1 MTLPDVKLKT
11 ISMRIIRYI
20 VLIAVL
26 TWGVQGLSAQEA
38 PEKTYSD
45 NNPLIFEDAWD
56 YWPFAFAN
64 EEGDPKGYN
73 IDIVKLMLER
83 LDIPYVIRL
92 KHYDQVKQ
100 DMMEGH
106 ADLTCA
112 LKANYNNDIGFYGNA
127 VLTQLTHSVLSPK
140 KQAVT
145 IRTLNDLRNHTA
157 YVHSN
162 DFLHHLMRQ
171 NALEKSALPYGDMKE
186 LCFHVNKTDS
196 GKVIYNTQA
205 LQWLINKYHLENV
218 RLTPMNIPHAEYHF
232 MSGDTILLARL
243 DSLYETMSANNEFKA
258 IQDKWFR
265 HSSKSKREQIVS
277 DISFNMTL
285 FIAVLILGAV
295 LVIYYRIRM
304 INISQMSN
312 KEKQMFSLYMES
324 SRTSLWIYDIEN
336 DIFRILDSAG
346 EMTSTAYTPAM
357 FAMFYNADDFVLLLK
372 GIDDVISGQQKNEK
386 LQVRYHMPSDT
397 HNELYYDV
405 DIVVLTE
412 KGGMPTQLL
421 GVQHDVTEE
430 TLNKRHA
437 TDTHTRF
444 KTLFNSLVMD
454 VFHFD
459 KDRTLININDHALE
473 TFEIHDKDLVLK
485 QKYNISDM
493 AVCSPDVEYV
503 CTITDCIEANRTTTD
518 KAHFLPNRTMYY
530 ESISLPLHNIE
541 GEYKGQFEIG
551 REQTGIV
558 ESLRHVHNQIAKLYS
573 LTSTLNQLRVSVN
586 KALQESN
593 AYQAKYDVASRSLT
607 FDRGGRI
614 IVMTEMDCIF
624 TLHTKCRDKA
634 LRILKQMDR
643 GANKTFKGQFCTL
656 LRDINNN
663 PIYYSF
669 DAIPMFGAEGKVAYY
684 YCLLRDRTERVAIDK
699 QLAAETAKAQETERL
714 QNFFIRNMNYEIRT
728 PLNSI
733 KGFAEM
739 LVSNNAPE
747 EEQVFVNE
755 VKNNT
760 HNLLILVD
768 DILLLSRLEANIQE
782 FNYESIDVVGIFKA
796 QCQMGWD
803 TLLQPGVRGIVECN
817 YEMLYGSVDVSNIGL
832 LFSNL
837 CTLSALYTYRGY
849 IKATLDY
856 HHDKLLVTVADTG
869 KGFDKKMANTMFTAE
884 HDSTTGD
891 YKTELKLMICK
902 QLVEKFG
909 GQFDIDS
916 ELGKGTTVWISIPF
930 KAEHA
935 IRKEEMDTPENGDL
949 QTNSEAMLD
958 NGNAALLTGDID
970 LDSLSAEDAAK
981 LLAGSDMLKLDNDND
996 GGGGSF
1002 LDSMGF

>member
-1 MTLPDVKLKT
+1 
-11 ISMRIIRYI
+11 MRIVQYI
-20 VLIAVL
+20 VLMIAAMA
-26 TWGVQGLSAQEA
+26 WGVQGMSAQEA
-38 PEKTYSD
+38 QEKAYSD

-73 IDIVKLMLER
+73 VDIVKMMLER

-92 KHYDQVKQ
+92 KHYGQVKQ
-100 DMMEGH
+100 DMADGH

-162 DFLHHLMRQ
+162 GFLHNLMRQ

-186 LCFHVNKTDS
+186 LCLNVNKTDS
-196 GKVIYNTQA
+196 GKVIYNTQS
-205 LQWLINKYHLENV
+205 LLWLINKYHLDNV
-218 RLTPMNIPHAEYHF
+218 RLTPMNIPYAEYHF
-232 MSGDTILLARL
+232 VSGDTVLLARL

-265 HSSKSKREQIVS
+265 HSSQEEPVFA
-277 DISFNMTL
+277 DVSFNMTL
-285 FIAVLILGAV
+285 LVAVFVLGAV
-295 LVIYYRIRM
+295 LIIFYRVRLM
-304 INISQMSN
+304 NINQMRN
-312 KEKQMFSLYMES
+312 KAKQMFSLYIES
-324 SRTSLWIYDIEN
+324 SRITLWIYDVEH
-336 DIFRILDSAG
+336 DMFRILDTAG
-346 EMTSTAYTPAM
+346 EPTGTDYTPAM
-357 FAMFYNADDFVLLLK
+357 FAMFYNADDFVQVLK
-372 GIDDVISGQQKNEK
+372 RIDNTVRGQQNGEK
-386 LQVRYHMPSDT
+386 IKVRYHMPSDM

-405 DIVVLTE
+405 DIVVLAE
-412 KGGMPTQLL
+412 KGGVPTQLL

-430 TLNKRHA
+430 TLNRRHTA
-437 TDTHTRF
+437 DTHTRF
-444 KTLFNSLVMD
+444 KTLFNAMVMD
-454 VFHFD
+454 VLHFD
-459 KDRTLININDHALE
+459 KDGTLININDHAMN
-473 TFEIHDKDLVLK
+473 TFEINDKNLVLNK
-485 QKYNISDM
+485 KYNISDM
-493 AVCSPDVEYV
+493 AVCRPDVEYV
-503 CTITDCIEANRTTTD
+503 CTITDGVEVNRTNTD
-518 KAHFLPNRTMYY
+518 RAHLLPNRKIYY

-541 GEYKGQFEIG
+541 GEYRGQFEIG

-558 ESLRHVHNQIAKLYS
+558 ESLRHVHEQIAKLYT
-573 LTSTLNQLRVSVN
+573 LTSTLNQLQVSVD
-586 KALQESN
+586 KALLESN

-607 FDRGGRI
+607 FERGGRVV
-614 IVMTEMDCIF
+614 VMTEMDCIF
-624 TLHTKCRDKA
+624 TLHTAWRDRA

-663 PIYYSF
+663 PVYYSL
-669 DAIPMFGAEGKVAYY
+669 DAIPMFDAEGKVTYY

-699 QLAAETAKAQETERL
+699 RLAAETAKAQETERL

-739 LVSNNAPE
+739 LINNNAPE

-755 VKNNT
+755 VKDNT
-760 HNLLILVD
+760 HSLLILVD

-782 FNYESIDVVGIFKA
+782 FNYESIDVVGIFNA
-796 QCQMGWD
+796 LCQMGWE
-803 TLLQPGVRGIVECN
+803 TLLQPGVRSIVECN
-817 YEMLYGSVDVSNIGL
+817 YEMLYGAVDVSNIGL

-837 CTLSALYTYRGY
+837 CALSAIYTYRGY
-849 IKATLDY
+849 VKASLDY
-856 HHDKLLVTVADTG
+856 HHDKLLVTVTDTG
-869 KGFDKKMANTMFTAE
+869 RGFDKQMANTMFTAE
-884 HDSTTGD
+884 HDNTKGD

-935 IRKEEMDTPENGDL
+935 IRKEEMEAPEDSVQQVSDATILAG
-949 QTNSEAMLD
+949 SE
-958 NGNAALLTGDID
+958 AALLTGDID
-970 LDSLSAEDAAK
+970 LDSLSAEDAAR
-981 LLAGSDMLKLDNDND
+981 LLAGSDMLKLDND

-1002 LDSMGF
+1002 LDSLGF

>member
-1 MTLPDVKLKT
+1 MTLPDVKPKT
-11 ISMRIIRYI
+11 ISMRIVRYI
-20 VLIAVL
+20 VLLIAVL
-26 TWGVQGLSAQEA
+26 TWGVQGLSAQQA
-38 PEKTYSD
+38 SEKTYSD

-73 IDIVKLMLER
+73 VDIVKLMLER

-92 KHYDQVKQ
+92 KHYGQVKQ

-162 DFLHHLMRQ
+162 GFLHNLMRQ

-186 LCFHVNKTDS
+186 LCFNVNKTDS
-196 GKVIYNTQA
+196 GKVIYNTQS
-205 LQWLINKYHLENV
+205 LMWLINKYHLENV
-218 RLTPMNIPHAEYHF
+218 RLTPMNIPYAEYHF
-232 MSGDTILLARL
+232 MSGDTVLLARL
-243 DSLYETMSANNEFKA
+243 DSLYETMSANNEFKD

-265 HSSKSKREQIVS
+265 HNSQEEPIFADV
-277 DISFNMTL
+277 SFNMTL
-285 FIAVLILGAV
+285 FIAVLVLGGV
-295 LVIYYRIRM
+295 LIIFYRVKLM
-304 INISQMSN
+304 NINQMSN
-312 KEKQMFSLYMES
+312 KTKQMFSLYIES
-324 SRTSLWIYDIEN
+324 SRIMMWVYDVEH
-336 DIFRILDSAG
+336 DKFKILNSTG
-346 EMTSTAYTPAM
+346 EMSDTDYTPAM
-357 FAMFYNADDFVLLLK
+357 FSMFYNADDFVLMLK
-372 GIDDVISGQQKNEK
+372 EIDNVCKVQQKGKK
-386 LQVRYHMPSDT
+386 LKMRYHMPSDT
-397 HNELYYDV
+397 RNELYYDV
-405 DIVVLTE
+405 DIVVLRE
-412 KGGMPTQLL
+412 KDKVPTLLL

-430 TLNKRHA
+430 TLNKRR
-437 TDTHTRF
+437 TGDTHTRF
-444 KTLFNSLVMD
+444 KTLFNAMIMD

-459 KDRTLININDHALE
+459 KDGTLININDHALN
-473 TFEIHDKDLVLK
+473 TFEIKDKDLVLNR
-485 QKYNISDM
+485 KYNINDM
-493 AVCSPDVEYV
+493 SVCRPDIGYV
-503 CTITDCIEANRTTTD
+503 CTITDCVEANRTNTD
-518 KAHFLPNRTMYY
+518 RAHFLPNRKMYY

-541 GEYKGQFEIG
+541 GEYKGLFEIG

-558 ESLRHVHNQIAKLYS
+558 ESLHHVHEQITKLYA
-573 LTSTLNQLRVSVN
+573 LTSTLNQLQVSVN
-586 KALQESN
+586 KALLESN
-593 AYQAKYDVASRSLT
+593 AYQAKYDVSSRSLI
-607 FDRGGRI
+607 FRRGASVM
-614 IVMTEMDCIF
+614 VMTEMDCIF
-624 TLHTKCRDKA
+624 TLHTAWRDKA

-643 GANKTFKGQFCTL
+643 GANKTFKGQFRTL
-656 LRDINNN
+656 LRDTTTSN

-669 DAIPMFGAEGKVAYY
+669 DAIPMFGAEGKVTYY

-699 QLAAETAKAQETERL
+699 RLAAETAKAQETERL

-739 LVSNNAPE
+739 LVNSNVPE
-747 EEQVFVNE
+747 EEQVFVSE

-782 FNYESIDVVGIFKA
+782 FNYDDIDVVGIFKA

-803 TLLQPGVRGIVECN
+803 ALLQPGVRGIVECG
-817 YEMLYGSVDVSNIGL
+817 YDMLYGSVDVSNIGL

-856 HHDKLLVTVADTG
+856 HHDKLLVTVTDTG
-869 KGFDKKMANTMFTAE
+869 RGFDKQMARNMFTAE
-884 HDSTTGD
+884 HNSTTGD

-909 GQFDIDS
+909 GQLDIDS

-935 IRKEEMDTPENGDL
+935 IRKEEMDTPENSGQQISGDTIL
-949 QTNSEAMLD
+949 AHSDT
-958 NGNAALLTGDID
+958 ALLTGDID

-1002 LDSMGF
+1002 LDSLGF

>member
-1 MTLPDVKLKT
+1 M
-11 ISMRIIRYI
+11 
-20 VLIAVL
+20 IAAMA
-26 TWGVQGLSAQEA
+26 WGVQGMSAQEA
-38 PEKTYSD
+38 QEKAYSD

-73 IDIVKLMLER
+73 VDIVKMMLER

-92 KHYDQVKQ
+92 KHYGQVKQ
-100 DMMEGH
+100 DMADGH

-162 DFLHHLMRQ
+162 GFLHNLMRQ

-186 LCFHVNKTDS
+186 LCLNVNKTDS
-196 GKVIYNTQA
+196 GKVIYNTQS
-205 LQWLINKYHLENV
+205 LLWLINKYHLDNV
-218 RLTPMNIPHAEYHF
+218 RLTPMNIPYAEYHF
-232 MSGDTILLARL
+232 VSGDTVLLARL

-265 HSSKSKREQIVS
+265 HSSQEEPVFA
-277 DISFNMTL
+277 DVSFNMTL
-285 FIAVLILGAV
+285 LVAVFVLGAV
-295 LVIYYRIRM
+295 LIIFYRVRLM
-304 INISQMSN
+304 NINQMRN
-312 KEKQMFSLYMES
+312 KAKQMFSLYIES
-324 SRTSLWIYDIEN
+324 SRITLWIYDVEH
-336 DIFRILDSAG
+336 DMFRILDTAG
-346 EMTSTAYTPAM
+346 EPTGTDYTPAM
-357 FAMFYNADDFVLLLK
+357 FAMFYNADDFVQVLK
-372 GIDDVISGQQKNEK
+372 RIDNTVRGQQNGEK
-386 LQVRYHMPSDT
+386 IKVRYHMPSDM

-405 DIVVLTE
+405 DIVVLAE
-412 KGGMPTQLL
+412 KGGVPTQLL

-430 TLNKRHA
+430 TLNRRHTA
-437 TDTHTRF
+437 DTHTRF
-444 KTLFNSLVMD
+444 KTLFNAMVMD
-454 VFHFD
+454 VLHFD
-459 KDRTLININDHALE
+459 KDGTLININDHAMN
-473 TFEIHDKDLVLK
+473 TFEINDKNLVLNK
-485 QKYNISDM
+485 KYNISDM
-493 AVCSPDVEYV
+493 AVCRPDVEYV
-503 CTITDCIEANRTTTD
+503 CTITDGVEVNRTNTD
-518 KAHFLPNRTMYY
+518 RAHLLPNRKIYY

-541 GEYKGQFEIG
+541 GEYRGQFEIG

-558 ESLRHVHNQIAKLYS
+558 ESLRHVHEQIAKLYT
-573 LTSTLNQLRVSVN
+573 LTSTLNQLQVSVD
-586 KALQESN
+586 KALLESN

-607 FDRGGRI
+607 FERGGRVV
-614 IVMTEMDCIF
+614 VMTEMDCIF
-624 TLHTKCRDKA
+624 TLHTAWRDRA

-663 PIYYSF
+663 PVYYSL
-669 DAIPMFGAEGKVAYY
+669 DAIPMFDAEGKVTYY

-699 QLAAETAKAQETERL
+699 RLAAETAKAQETERL

-739 LVSNNAPE
+739 LINNNAPE

-755 VKNNT
+755 VKDNT
-760 HNLLILVD
+760 HSLLILVD

-782 FNYESIDVVGIFKA
+782 FNYESIDVVGIFNA
-796 QCQMGWD
+796 LCQMGWE
-803 TLLQPGVRGIVECN
+803 TLLQPGVRSIVECN
-817 YEMLYGSVDVSNIGL
+817 YEMLYGAVDVSNIGL

-837 CTLSALYTYRGY
+837 CALSAIYTYRGY
-849 IKATLDY
+849 VKASLDY
-856 HHDKLLVTVADTG
+856 HHDKLLVTVTDTG
-869 KGFDKKMANTMFTAE
+869 RGFDKQMANTMFTAE
-884 HDSTTGD
+884 HDNTKGD

-935 IRKEEMDTPENGDL
+935 IRKEEMEAPEDSVQQVSDATILAG
-949 QTNSEAMLD
+949 SE
-958 NGNAALLTGDID
+958 AALLTGDID
-970 LDSLSAEDAAK
+970 LDSLVGGRCCQTTGRKRHAET
-981 LLAGSDMLKLDNDND
+981 
-996 GGGGSF
+996 
-1002 LDSMGF
+1002 

>member
-1 MTLPDVKLKT
+1 
-11 ISMRIIRYI
+11 MRIVQYI
-20 VLIAVL
+20 VLMIAAMA
-26 TWGVQGLSAQEA
+26 WGVQGMSAQEA
-38 PEKTYSD
+38 QEKAYSD

-73 IDIVKLMLER
+73 VDIVKMMLER

-92 KHYDQVKQ
+92 KHYGQVKQ
-100 DMMEGH
+100 DMADGH

-162 DFLHHLMRQ
+162 GFLHNLMRQ

-186 LCFHVNKTDS
+186 LCLNVNKTDS
-196 GKVIYNTQA
+196 GKVIYNTQS
-205 LQWLINKYHLENV
+205 LLWLINKYHLDNV
-218 RLTPMNIPHAEYHF
+218 RLTPMNIPYAEYHF
-232 MSGDTILLARL
+232 VSGDTVLLARL

-265 HSSKSKREQIVS
+265 HSSQEEPVFA
-277 DISFNMTL
+277 DVSFNMTL
-285 FIAVLILGAV
+285 LVAVFVLGAV
-295 LVIYYRIRM
+295 LIIFYRVRLM
-304 INISQMSN
+304 NINQMRN
-312 KEKQMFSLYMES
+312 KAKQMFSLYIES
-324 SRTSLWIYDIEN
+324 SRITLWIYDVEH
-336 DIFRILDSAG
+336 DMFRILDTAG
-346 EMTSTAYTPAM
+346 EPTGTDYTPAM
-357 FAMFYNADDFVLLLK
+357 FAMFYNADDFVQVLK
-372 GIDDVISGQQKNEK
+372 RIDNTVRGQQNGEK
-386 LQVRYHMPSDT
+386 IKVRYHMPSDM

-405 DIVVLTE
+405 DIVVLAE
-412 KGGMPTQLL
+412 KGGVPTQLL

-430 TLNKRHA
+430 TLNRRHTA
-437 TDTHTRF
+437 DTHTRF
-444 KTLFNSLVMD
+444 KTLFNAMVMD
-454 VFHFD
+454 VLHFD
-459 KDRTLININDHALE
+459 KDGTLININDHAMN
-473 TFEIHDKDLVLK
+473 TFEINDKNLVLNK
-485 QKYNISDM
+485 KYNISDM
-493 AVCSPDVEYV
+493 AVCRPDVEYV
-503 CTITDCIEANRTTTD
+503 CTITDGVEVNRTNTD
-518 KAHFLPNRTMYY
+518 RAHLLPNRKIYY

-541 GEYKGQFEIG
+541 GEYRGQFEIG

-558 ESLRHVHNQIAKLYS
+558 ESLRHVHEQIAKLYT
-573 LTSTLNQLRVSVN
+573 LTSTLNQLQVSVD
-586 KALQESN
+586 KALLESN

-607 FDRGGRI
+607 FERGGRVV
-614 IVMTEMDCIF
+614 VMTEMDCIF
-624 TLHTKCRDKA
+624 TLHTAWRDRA

-663 PIYYSF
+663 PVYYSL
-669 DAIPMFGAEGKVAYY
+669 DAIPMFDAEGKVTYY

-699 QLAAETAKAQETERL
+699 RLAAETAKAQETGRL

-739 LVSNNAPE
+739 LINNNAPE

-755 VKNNT
+755 VKDNT
-760 HNLLILVD
+760 HSLLILVD

-782 FNYESIDVVGIFKA
+782 FNYESIDVVGIFNA
-796 QCQMGWD
+796 LCQMGWE
-803 TLLQPGVRGIVECN
+803 TLLQPGVRSIVECN
-817 YEMLYGSVDVSNIGL
+817 YEMLYGAVDVSNIGL

-837 CTLSALYTYRGY
+837 CALSAIYTYRGY
-849 IKATLDY
+849 VKASLDY
-856 HHDKLLVTVADTG
+856 HHDKLLVTVTDTG
-869 KGFDKKMANTMFTAE
+869 RGFDKQMANTMFTAE
-884 HDSTTGD
+884 HDNTKGD

-935 IRKEEMDTPENGDL
+935 IRKEEMEAPEDSVQQVSDATILAG
-949 QTNSEAMLD
+949 SE
-958 NGNAALLTGDID
+958 AALLTGDID
-970 LDSLSAEDAAK
+970 LDSLSAEDAAR
-981 LLAGSDMLKLDNDND
+981 LLAGSDMLKLDND

-1002 LDSMGF
+1002 LDSLGF

>member
-1 MTLPDVKLKT
+1 M
-11 ISMRIIRYI
+11 
-20 VLIAVL
+20 IAAMA
-26 TWGVQGLSAQEA
+26 WGVQGMSAQEA
-38 PEKTYSD
+38 QEKAYSD

-73 IDIVKLMLER
+73 VDIVKMMLER

-92 KHYDQVKQ
+92 KHYGQVKQ
-100 DMMEGH
+100 DMADGH

-162 DFLHHLMRQ
+162 GFLHNLMRQ

-186 LCFHVNKTDS
+186 LCLNVNKTDS
-196 GKVIYNTQA
+196 GKVIYNTQS
-205 LQWLINKYHLENV
+205 LLWLINKYHLDNV
-218 RLTPMNIPHAEYHF
+218 RLTPMNIPYAEYHF
-232 MSGDTILLARL
+232 VSGDTVLLARL

-265 HSSKSKREQIVS
+265 HSSQEEPVFA
-277 DISFNMTL
+277 DVSFNMTL
-285 FIAVLILGAV
+285 LVAVFVLGAV
-295 LVIYYRIRM
+295 LIIFYRVRLM
-304 INISQMSN
+304 NINQMRN
-312 KEKQMFSLYMES
+312 KAKQMFSLYIES
-324 SRTSLWIYDIEN
+324 SRITLWIYDVEH
-336 DIFRILDSAG
+336 DMFRILDTAG
-346 EMTSTAYTPAM
+346 EPTGTDYTPAM
-357 FAMFYNADDFVLLLK
+357 FAMFYNADDFVQVLK
-372 GIDDVISGQQKNEK
+372 RIDNTVRGQQNGEK
-386 LQVRYHMPSDT
+386 IKVRYHMPSDM

-405 DIVVLTE
+405 DIVVLAE
-412 KGGMPTQLL
+412 KGGVPTQLL

-430 TLNKRHA
+430 TLNRRHTA
-437 TDTHTRF
+437 DTHTRF
-444 KTLFNSLVMD
+444 KTLFNAMVMD
-454 VFHFD
+454 VLHFD
-459 KDRTLININDHALE
+459 KDGTLININDHAMN
-473 TFEIHDKDLVLK
+473 TFEINDKNLVLNK
-485 QKYNISDM
+485 KYNISDM
-493 AVCSPDVEYV
+493 AVCRPDVEYV
-503 CTITDCIEANRTTTD
+503 CTITDGVEVNRTNTD
-518 KAHFLPNRTMYY
+518 RAHLLPNRKIYY

-541 GEYKGQFEIG
+541 GEYRGQFEIG

-558 ESLRHVHNQIAKLYS
+558 ESLRHVHEQIAKLYT
-573 LTSTLNQLRVSVN
+573 LTSTLNQLQVSVD
-586 KALQESN
+586 KALLESN

-607 FDRGGRI
+607 FERGGRVV
-614 IVMTEMDCIF
+614 VMTEMDCIF
-624 TLHTKCRDKA
+624 TLHTAWRDRA

-663 PIYYSF
+663 PVYYSL
-669 DAIPMFGAEGKVAYY
+669 DAIPMFDAEGKVTYY

-699 QLAAETAKAQETERL
+699 RLAAETAKAQETERL

-739 LVSNNAPE
+739 LINNNAPE

-755 VKNNT
+755 VKDNT
-760 HNLLILVD
+760 HSLLILVD

-782 FNYESIDVVGIFKA
+782 FNYESIDVVGIFNA
-796 QCQMGWD
+796 LCQMGWE
-803 TLLQPGVRGIVECN
+803 TLLQPGVRSIVECN
-817 YEMLYGSVDVSNIGL
+817 YEMLYGAVDVSNIGL

-837 CTLSALYTYRGY
+837 CALSAIYTYRGY
-849 IKATLDY
+849 VKASLDY
-856 HHDKLLVTVADTG
+856 HHDKLLVTVTDTG
-869 KGFDKKMANTMFTAE
+869 RGFDKQMANTMFTAE
-884 HDSTTGD
+884 HDNTKGD

-935 IRKEEMDTPENGDL
+935 IRKEEMEAPEDSVQQVSDATILAG
-949 QTNSEAMLD
+949 SE
-958 NGNAALLTGDID
+958 AALLTGDID
-970 LDSLSAEDAAK
+970 LDSLSAEDAAR
-981 LLAGSDMLKLDNDND
+981 LLAGSDMLKLDND

-1002 LDSMGF
+1002 LDSLGF

>member
-1 MTLPDVKLKT
+1 M
-11 ISMRIIRYI
+11 
-20 VLIAVL
+20 IAAMA
-26 TWGVQGLSAQEA
+26 WGVQGMSAQEA
-38 PEKTYSD
+38 QEKAYSD

-73 IDIVKLMLER
+73 VDIVKMMLER

-92 KHYDQVKQ
+92 KHYGQVKQ
-100 DMMEGH
+100 DMADGH

-162 DFLHHLMRQ
+162 GFLHNLMRQ

-186 LCFHVNKTDS
+186 LCLNVNKTDS
-196 GKVIYNTQA
+196 GKVIYNTQS
-205 LQWLINKYHLENV
+205 LLWLINKYHLDNV
-218 RLTPMNIPHAEYHF
+218 RLTPMNIPYAEYHF
-232 MSGDTILLARL
+232 VSGDTVLLARL

-265 HSSKSKREQIVS
+265 HSSQEEPVFA
-277 DISFNMTL
+277 DVSFNMTL
-285 FIAVLILGAV
+285 LVAVFVLGAV
-295 LVIYYRIRM
+295 LIIFYRVRLM
-304 INISQMSN
+304 NINQMRN
-312 KEKQMFSLYMES
+312 KAKQMFSLYIES
-324 SRTSLWIYDIEN
+324 SRITLWIYDVEH
-336 DIFRILDSAG
+336 DMFRILDTAG
-346 EMTSTAYTPAM
+346 EPTGTDYTPAM
-357 FAMFYNADDFVLLLK
+357 FAMFYNADDFVQVLK
-372 GIDDVISGQQKNEK
+372 RIDNTVRGQQNGEK
-386 LQVRYHMPSDT
+386 IKVRYHMPSDM

-405 DIVVLTE
+405 DIVVLAE
-412 KGGMPTQLL
+412 KGGVPTQLL

-430 TLNKRHA
+430 TLNRRHTA
-437 TDTHTRF
+437 DTHTRF
-444 KTLFNSLVMD
+444 KTLFNAMVMD
-454 VFHFD
+454 VLHFD
-459 KDRTLININDHALE
+459 KDGTLININDHAMN
-473 TFEIHDKDLVLK
+473 TFEINDKNLVLNK
-485 QKYNISDM
+485 KYNISDM
-493 AVCSPDVEYV
+493 AVCRPDVEYV
-503 CTITDCIEANRTTTD
+503 CTITDGVEVNRTNTD
-518 KAHFLPNRTMYY
+518 RAHLLPNRKIYY

-541 GEYKGQFEIG
+541 GEYRGQFEIG

-558 ESLRHVHNQIAKLYS
+558 ESLRHVHEQIAKLYT
-573 LTSTLNQLRVSVN
+573 LTSTLNQLQVSVD
-586 KALQESN
+586 KALLESN

-607 FDRGGRI
+607 FERGGRVV
-614 IVMTEMDCIF
+614 VMTEMDCIF
-624 TLHTKCRDKA
+624 TLHTAWRDRA

-663 PIYYSF
+663 PVYYSL
-669 DAIPMFGAEGKVAYY
+669 DAIPMFDAEGKVTYY

-699 QLAAETAKAQETERL
+699 RLAAETAKAQETGRL

-739 LVSNNAPE
+739 LINNNAPE

-755 VKNNT
+755 VKDNT
-760 HNLLILVD
+760 HSLLILVD

-782 FNYESIDVVGIFKA
+782 FNYESIDVVGIFNA
-796 QCQMGWD
+796 LCQMGWE
-803 TLLQPGVRGIVECN
+803 TLLQPGVRSIVECN
-817 YEMLYGSVDVSNIGL
+817 YEMLYGAVDVSNIGL

-837 CTLSALYTYRGY
+837 CALSAIYTYRGY
-849 IKATLDY
+849 VKASLDY
-856 HHDKLLVTVADTG
+856 HHDKLLVTVTDTG
-869 KGFDKKMANTMFTAE
+869 RGFDKQMANTMFTAE
-884 HDSTTGD
+884 HDNTKGD

-935 IRKEEMDTPENGDL
+935 IRKEEMEAPEDSVQQVSDATILAG
-949 QTNSEAMLD
+949 SE
-958 NGNAALLTGDID
+958 AALLTGDID
-970 LDSLSAEDAAK
+970 LDSLSAEDAAR
-981 LLAGSDMLKLDNDND
+981 LLAGSDMLKLDND

-1002 LDSMGF
+1002 LDSLGF

>member
-1 MTLPDVKLKT
+1 M
-11 ISMRIIRYI
+11 
-20 VLIAVL
+20 A
-26 TWGVQGLSAQEA
+26 WGVQGMSAQEA
-38 PEKTYSD
+38 QEKAYSD

-73 IDIVKLMLER
+73 VDIVKMMLER

-92 KHYDQVKQ
+92 KHYGQVKQ
-100 DMMEGH
+100 DMADGH

-162 DFLHHLMRQ
+162 GFLHNLMRQ

-186 LCFHVNKTDS
+186 LCLNVNKTDS
-196 GKVIYNTQA
+196 GKVIYNTQS
-205 LQWLINKYHLENV
+205 LLWLINKYHLDNV
-218 RLTPMNIPHAEYHF
+218 RLTPMNIPYAEYHF
-232 MSGDTILLARL
+232 VSGDTVLLARL

-265 HSSKSKREQIVS
+265 HSSQEEPVFA
-277 DISFNMTL
+277 DVSFNMTL
-285 FIAVLILGAV
+285 LVAVFVLGAV
-295 LVIYYRIRM
+295 LIIFYRVRLM
-304 INISQMSN
+304 NINQMRN
-312 KEKQMFSLYMES
+312 KAKQMFSLYIES
-324 SRTSLWIYDIEN
+324 SRITLWIYDVEH
-336 DIFRILDSAG
+336 DMFRILDTAG
-346 EMTSTAYTPAM
+346 EPTGTDYTPAM
-357 FAMFYNADDFVLLLK
+357 FAMFYNADDFVQVLK
-372 GIDDVISGQQKNEK
+372 RIDNTVRGQQNGEK
-386 LQVRYHMPSDT
+386 IKVRYHMPSDM

-405 DIVVLTE
+405 DIVVLAE
-412 KGGMPTQLL
+412 KGGVPTQLL

-430 TLNKRHA
+430 TLNRRHTA
-437 TDTHTRF
+437 DTHTRF
-444 KTLFNSLVMD
+444 KTLFNAMVMD
-454 VFHFD
+454 VLHFD
-459 KDRTLININDHALE
+459 KDGTLININDHAMN
-473 TFEIHDKDLVLK
+473 TFEINDKNLVLNK
-485 QKYNISDM
+485 KYNISDM
-493 AVCSPDVEYV
+493 AVCRPDVEYV
-503 CTITDCIEANRTTTD
+503 CTITDGVEVNRTNTD
-518 KAHFLPNRTMYY
+518 RAHLLPNRKIYY

-541 GEYKGQFEIG
+541 GEYRGQFEIG

-558 ESLRHVHNQIAKLYS
+558 ESLRHVHEQIAKLYT
-573 LTSTLNQLRVSVN
+573 LTSTLNQLQVSVD
-586 KALQESN
+586 KALLESN

-607 FDRGGRI
+607 FERGGRVV
-614 IVMTEMDCIF
+614 VMTEMDCIF
-624 TLHTKCRDKA
+624 TLHTAWRDRA

-663 PIYYSF
+663 PVYYSL
-669 DAIPMFGAEGKVAYY
+669 DAIPMFDAEGKVTYY

-699 QLAAETAKAQETERL
+699 RLAAETAKAQETGRL

-739 LVSNNAPE
+739 LINNNAPE

-755 VKNNT
+755 VKDNT
-760 HNLLILVD
+760 HSLLILVD

-782 FNYESIDVVGIFKA
+782 FNYESIDVVGIFNA
-796 QCQMGWD
+796 LCQMGWE
-803 TLLQPGVRGIVECN
+803 TLLQPGVRSIVECN
-817 YEMLYGSVDVSNIGL
+817 YEMLYGAVDVSNIGL

-837 CTLSALYTYRGY
+837 CALSAIYTYRGY
-849 IKATLDY
+849 VKASLDY
-856 HHDKLLVTVADTG
+856 HHDKLLVTVTDTG
-869 KGFDKKMANTMFTAE
+869 RGFDKQMANTMFTAE
-884 HDSTTGD
+884 HDNTKGD

-935 IRKEEMDTPENGDL
+935 IRKEEMEAPEDSVQQVSDATILAG
-949 QTNSEAMLD
+949 SE
-958 NGNAALLTGDID
+958 AALLTGDID
-970 LDSLSAEDAAK
+970 LDSLSAEDAAR
-981 LLAGSDMLKLDNDND
+981 LLAGSDMLKLDND

-1002 LDSMGF
+1002 LDSLGF

>member
-1 MTLPDVKLKT
+1 M
-11 ISMRIIRYI
+11 
-20 VLIAVL
+20 
-26 TWGVQGLSAQEA
+26 SAQEA
-38 PEKTYSD
+38 QEKAYSD

-73 IDIVKLMLER
+73 VDIVKMMLER

-92 KHYDQVKQ
+92 KHYGQVKQ
-100 DMMEGH
+100 DMADGH

-162 DFLHHLMRQ
+162 GFLHNLMRQ

-186 LCFHVNKTDS
+186 LCLNVNKTDS
-196 GKVIYNTQA
+196 GKVIYNTQS
-205 LQWLINKYHLENV
+205 LLWLINKYHLDNV
-218 RLTPMNIPHAEYHF
+218 RLTPMNIPYAEYHF
-232 MSGDTILLARL
+232 VSGDTVLLARL

-265 HSSKSKREQIVS
+265 HSSQEEPVFA
-277 DISFNMTL
+277 DVSFNMTL
-285 FIAVLILGAV
+285 LVAVFVLGAV
-295 LVIYYRIRM
+295 LIIFYRVRLM
-304 INISQMSN
+304 NINQMRN
-312 KEKQMFSLYMES
+312 KAKQMFSLYIES
-324 SRTSLWIYDIEN
+324 SRITLWIYDVEH
-336 DIFRILDSAG
+336 DMFRILDTAG
-346 EMTSTAYTPAM
+346 EPTGTDYTPAM
-357 FAMFYNADDFVLLLK
+357 FAMFYNADDFVQVLK
-372 GIDDVISGQQKNEK
+372 RIDNTVRGQQNGEK
-386 LQVRYHMPSDT
+386 IKVRYHMPSDM

-405 DIVVLTE
+405 DIVVLAE
-412 KGGMPTQLL
+412 KGGVPTQLL

-430 TLNKRHA
+430 TLNRRHTA
-437 TDTHTRF
+437 DTHTRF
-444 KTLFNSLVMD
+444 KTLFNAMVMD
-454 VFHFD
+454 VLHFD
-459 KDRTLININDHALE
+459 KDGTLININDHAMN
-473 TFEIHDKDLVLK
+473 TFEINDKNLVLNK
-485 QKYNISDM
+485 KYNISDM
-493 AVCSPDVEYV
+493 AVCRPDVEYV
-503 CTITDCIEANRTTTD
+503 CTITDGVEVNRTNTD
-518 KAHFLPNRTMYY
+518 RAHLLPNRKIYY

-541 GEYKGQFEIG
+541 GEYRGQFEIG

-558 ESLRHVHNQIAKLYS
+558 ESLRHVHEQIAKLYT
-573 LTSTLNQLRVSVN
+573 LTSTLNQLQVSVD
-586 KALQESN
+586 KALLESN

-607 FDRGGRI
+607 FERGGRVV
-614 IVMTEMDCIF
+614 VMTEMDCIF
-624 TLHTKCRDKA
+624 TLHTAWRDRA

-663 PIYYSF
+663 PVYYSL
-669 DAIPMFGAEGKVAYY
+669 DAIPMFDAEGKVTYY

-699 QLAAETAKAQETERL
+699 RLAAETAKAQETERL

-739 LVSNNAPE
+739 LINNNAPE

-755 VKNNT
+755 VKDNT
-760 HNLLILVD
+760 HSLLILVD

-782 FNYESIDVVGIFKA
+782 FNYESIDVVGIFNA
-796 QCQMGWD
+796 LCQMGWE
-803 TLLQPGVRGIVECN
+803 TLLQPGVRSIVECN
-817 YEMLYGSVDVSNIGL
+817 YEMLYGAVDVSNIGL

-837 CTLSALYTYRGY
+837 CALSAIYTYRGY
-849 IKATLDY
+849 VKASLDY
-856 HHDKLLVTVADTG
+856 HHDKLLVTVTDTG
-869 KGFDKKMANTMFTAE
+869 RGFDKQMANTMFTAE
-884 HDSTTGD
+884 HDNTKGD

-935 IRKEEMDTPENGDL
+935 IRKEEMEAPEDSVQQVSDATILAG
-949 QTNSEAMLD
+949 SE
-958 NGNAALLTGDID
+958 AALLTGDID
-970 LDSLSAEDAAK
+970 LDSLSAEDAAR
-981 LLAGSDMLKLDNDND
+981 LLAGSDMLKLDND

-1002 LDSMGF
+1002 LDSLGF